1 MDMWNVKAVYA
12 SGGHYLTD
20 LNNNRLR
27 FNSESAANDYLAINK
42 IKGDSSTSYIIVRE
56 SN

>member
-42 IKGDSSTSYIIVRE
+42 IKGDSNTSYIIVRE